1 MARYDSRSAEGSN
14 SWVNEF
20 LALCDYTDGREDEVE
35 QPLLRTSASI
45 VDGED
50 LKQQIEHVFKKLRR
64 WQSGP
69 LLVQFWT
76 SKISNGHD
84 RDINLHGKCEED
96 ASLPGSVFYSQKPS
110 VWSANS
116 LASFCLPVN
125 LLGYEPPSYPI
136 RPKRKLSYQNCVGI
150 LEIVSNTKELCLQF
164 FKEAR
169 VCDLFQKE
177 GLICSDVGLE
187 PLGMKKEGLICSD
200 VGLEHLGKQLDVSTQ
215 GSEAPSTFSVDHTR
229 QFTTEQVFNSKYELL
244 NWVHDVAKN
253 NGFGVATKSSAF
265 DKRPRIYLVCTSG
278 QYQATKMITGTK
290 KCRCPF
296 TMKALETNEKWSL
309 KVLNGLHTHPLAK
322 HHKG

>member
-50 LKQQIEHVFKKLRR
+50 LKQKIEHVLKKLRSR
-64 WQSGP
+64 QSGQSGP

-76 SKISNGHD
+76 SKKSNGRYSLKTQNSPFFLVTNDDTLCVYRWISGD

-150 LEIVSNTKELCLQF
+150 LEIVSNTEELCLQF
-164 FKEAR
+164 FKEAH

-187 PLGMKKEGLICSD
+187 
-200 VGLEHLGKQLDVSTQ
+200 HLGKQVS
-215 GSEAPSTFSVDHTR
+215 GKNCNAYMSSMVLSDCLVILENYSTLFI
-229 QFTTEQVFNSKYELL
+229 L
-244 NWVHDVAKN
+244 
-253 NGFGVATKSSAF
+253 
-265 DKRPRIYLVCTSG
+265 
-278 QYQATKMITGTK
+278 
-290 KCRCPF
+290 
-296 TMKALETNEKWSL
+296 
-309 KVLNGLHTHPLAK
+309 
-322 HHKG
+322 